1 LIAAAAPPTR
11 DRSYRAFNA
20 KEVFMKTII
29 PTLALAALFATS
41 AVAQAQ
47 HIQAGDVEDAKTH
60 AVEGNP
66 TQPSPGR
73 ALDGLEEEDLS

>member
-1 LIAAAAPPTR
+1 MIAANGPSR

-29 PTLALAALFATS
+29 ATLALATLFAIS
-41 AVAQAQ
+41 AIAQAQ
-47 HIQAGDVEDAKTH
+47 HLQAGDVEDAKTYG
-60 AVEGNP
+60 VEGNP
-66 TQPSPGR
+66 TQQSPDQ